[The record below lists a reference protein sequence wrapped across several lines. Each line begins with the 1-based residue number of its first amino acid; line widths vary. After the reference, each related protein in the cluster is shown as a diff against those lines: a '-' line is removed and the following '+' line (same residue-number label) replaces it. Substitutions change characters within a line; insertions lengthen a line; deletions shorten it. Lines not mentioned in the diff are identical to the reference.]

1 MESLLDDA
9 DLSVELSREK
19 FESLNDEL
27 FTRCINT
34 VTTVLKDAS
43 LAINDVTDV
52 VLVGGSTRVP
62 ALQDRLKALFGGR
75 IELCRSINPDEVPCL
90 LPPCRS
96 SCCFFACCFN
106 KIGVVVSNH
115 DNGSKQRLPTSGVI
129 FVWVL
134 SILPPAPC
142 WVSTA
147 STGTPSSVCRDR
159 RPEKGGVSTLP
170 LGGTQRGHGPF
181 PPFFG
186 NANFQRI
193 VYRSKTPLA
202 HGLLLG
208 HSSRNHPHPFR

>member
-75 IELCRSINPDEVPCL
+75 IELCRSINPDEVRRSLASCVVPVLFCSPRDVWCSGHAPLCL
-90 LPPCRS
+90 ALV
-96 SCCFFACCFN
+96 A
-106 KIGVVVSNH
+106 KAAL
-115 DNGSKQRLPTSGVI
+115 D
-129 FVWVL
+129 
-134 SILPPAPC
+134 
-142 WVSTA
+142 
-147 STGTPSSVCRDR
+147 
-159 RPEKGGVSTLP
+159 
-170 LGGTQRGHGPF
+170 
-181 PPFFG
+181 
-186 NANFQRI
+186 
-193 VYRSKTPLA
+193 
-202 HGLLLG
+202 
-208 HSSRNHPHPFR
+208 